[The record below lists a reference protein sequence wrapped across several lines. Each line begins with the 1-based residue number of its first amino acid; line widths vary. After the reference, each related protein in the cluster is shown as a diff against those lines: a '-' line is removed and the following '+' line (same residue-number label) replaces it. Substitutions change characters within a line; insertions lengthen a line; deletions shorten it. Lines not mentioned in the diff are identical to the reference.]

1 MKKYFKS
8 NFPKKRRMGKCITTK
23 LNFFFDFSSLLI
35 AYIRAS
41 RLGRFSSEIVGDR
54 DDCAVGAPEVNTP
67 ASLCAEENQPLSL
80 FCRSPDSRP
89 KTHPL
94 PAQEQKNKTKATLVV
109 CVEMQGAFHLYRA
122 NNGFSKKLLFVI
134 TNLQFFFCIFAK
146 FKIKSALL
154 NVNLFTFI
162 TVY

>member
-54 DDCAVGAPEVNTP
+54 DDSAVGAPEVNTP
-67 ASLCAEENQPLSL
+67 ASLCAEENQT
-80 FCRSPDSRP
+80 
-89 KTHPL
+89 KNT
-94 PAQEQKNKTKATLVV
+94 PATCLG
-109 CVEMQGAFHLYRA
+109 VEKQDES
-122 NNGFSKKLLFVI
+122 N
-134 TNLQFFFCIFAK
+134 TC
-146 FKIKSALL
+146 SAC
-154 NVNLFTFI
+154 
-162 TVY
+162 